1 MQMHNRLQ
9 TCQTGIAGT
18 CLTASVVILSQPS
31 SFTFSFFS
39 EFMAEKGKDEML
51 CEQEEEEA
59 DFNFFLGAGKN
70 PPEEKFL
77 SDRTKANMIKYIKDK
92 VAHHRDMKREEV
104 QE

>member
-1 MQMHNRLQ
+1 MQMHSRLQ

-18 CLTASVVILSQPS
+18 CLTASVVILSQPAS
-31 SFTFSFFS
+31 YTCLSFL
-39 EFMAEKGKDEML
+39 ELMAEKGKDEML

-59 DFNFFLGAGKN
+59 DFNFFSGAGKN

-92 VAHHRDMKREEV
+92 VVHHRDMKREEA